1 MPLPKSVVK
10 INNKDGVT
18 FISNVDRVNYTIRE
32 LSRRA
37 LIDVGRFIK
46 YECTKK
52 INERPSV
59 EKLKGKRKAESRAT
73 RNGPLGGGK
82 RTRFRQV
89 YHYWVRPKETD
100 LKVGLHNTKYTN
112 KMTWFGG
119 LAELGLDGH
128 PEKRFL
134 SNTVFENID
143 TIRDIEARYL
153 SAIEDERKALA
164 LIEEKEEIGDG
175 EDEA

>member
-1 MPLPKSVVK
+1 MPLPKSVTK
-10 INNKDGVT
+10 INKDGVK

-37 LIDVGRFIK
+37 LMDVGRFIK

-73 RNGPLGGGK
+73 RNGPLGGK

-89 YHYWVRPKETD
+89 YQYWVRPKETD

-134 SNTVFENID
+134 TNTVMENID
-143 TIRDIEARYL
+143 TIREIEARYL

-164 LIEEKEEIGDG
+164 LIEEEEEIGDG

>member
-10 INNKDGVT
+10 INKDGVT

-59 EKLKGKRKAESRAT
+59 QRLNKKSEGNSPSKRP
-73 RNGPLGGGK
+73 GGLGGGK

-89 YHYWVRPKETD
+89 YQYWVRPKETD

-134 SNTVFENID
+134 TNTVMENID
-143 TIRDIEARYL
+143 TIREIEARYL

-164 LIEEKEEIGDG
+164 LIEEEEEIGDG

>member
-134 SNTVFENID
+134 TNTVMENIN
-143 TIRDIEARYL
+143 TIRDIEAKYL
-153 SAIEDERKALA
+153 SAIEDERKAIA
-164 LIEEKEEIGDG
+164 LIEEEEAVGDG
-175 EDEA
+175 EDET

>member
-1 MPLPKSVVK
+1 MPLPKSIVK
-10 INNKDGVT
+10 MNKDGVT
-18 FISNVDRVNYTIRE
+18 FTSNVDRVNYTIRE

-37 LIDVGRFIK
+37 LMDVGRFIQ

-59 EKLKGKRKAESRAT
+59 EKLANQRKANSTST
-73 RNGPLGGGK
+73 RVGTLGGGK
-82 RTRFRQV
+82 RKRFKRV
-89 YHYWVRPKETD
+89 YQYWVRKNECD

-119 LAELGLDGH
+119 LAELGLNGH

-143 TIRDIEARYL
+143 KIREIEAQYL
-153 SAIEDERKALA
+153 SAIEDERKAIS
-164 LIEEKEEIGDG
+164 LIEEDEVIGDG